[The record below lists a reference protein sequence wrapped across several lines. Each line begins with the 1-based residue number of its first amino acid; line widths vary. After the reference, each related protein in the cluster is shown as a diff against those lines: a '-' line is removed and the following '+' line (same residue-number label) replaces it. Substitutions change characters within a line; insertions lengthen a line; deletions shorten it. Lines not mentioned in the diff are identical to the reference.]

1 MVLKSCWKGG
11 EQVKLRRQMGYWSA
25 GIGSPLLDW
34 WIRVVVV
41 ARKRGV
47 RRRVRRRGRIGVC

>member
-1 MVLKSCWKGG
+1 
-11 EQVKLRRQMGYWSA
+11 VKLRRQIGYWSM
-25 GIGSPLLDW
+25 GIGSPLLVW
-34 WIRVVVV
+34 WIRVAVV